1 MKRLNRAAVGVLLL
15 AAVGYSIQV
24 LIVLSWRVSPVA
36 RAEVDGKTYAI
47 RRGLGYEYDLQ
58 PLFGLV
64 HYHSVGLTIEDAG
77 GETGDTM
84 KGINEAYTLIME
96 YCKGYRYS
104 FSREDFERNYP
115 ELNYQERFKDDW
127 LGS

>member
-1 MKRLNRAAVGVLLL
+1 MKRKIMHFKDLDEARMRLGLNERATMQEIKTAYRRMARRFHPDRVLDAVGEK
-15 AAVGYSIQV
+15 G
-24 LIVLSWRVSPVA
+24 
-36 RAEVDGKTYAI
+36 
-47 RRGLGYEYDLQ
+47 
-58 PLFGLV
+58 
-64 HYHSVGLTIEDAG
+64 DA
-77 GETGDTM
+77 M
-84 KGINEAYTLIME
+84 KGINDAYSILLE

>member
-1 MKRLNRAAVGVLLL
+1 MKKKIMHYKELEEARVRLGLDERATMQEIKTA
-15 AAVGYSIQV
+15 Y
-24 LIVLSWRVSPVA
+24 RRMA
-36 RAEVDGKTYAI
+36 RMFHPDGKK
-47 RRGLGYEYDLQ
+47 
-58 PLFGLV
+58 
-64 HYHSVGLTIEDAG
+64 DAG
-77 GETGDTM
+77 GEGGDTM
-84 KGINEAYTLIME
+84 KEINEAYGLIIE